1 MVKIV
6 LLVCTML
13 LSDSSAVFWLMSFYI
28 VQKSFAKYIGT
39 VASSSVN
46 QYFLSNM
53 TYVTQKSILL

>member
-39 VASSSVN
+39 VASSLN

>member
-28 VQKSFAKYIGT
+28 VQKSFAKYIGKINIFCLT
-39 VASSSVN
+39 
-46 QYFLSNM
+46 
-53 TYVTQKSILL
+53 

>member
-6 LLVCTML
+6 HHVIIRYQCSFLVDVLLYC
-13 LSDSSAVFWLMSFYI
+13 AK
-28 VQKSFAKYIGT
+28 KSFAKHIGT
-39 VASSSVN
+39 GARTTVN